1 MAKTRTFTPPM
12 PVYMRRSAEIT
23 NFRTMPASGRTAGKT
38 TNTLRTAPQG
48 ATQLPNRPSQPL
60 RPSRAVDAETEARE
74 LAEARI
80 LLCQRKILAQVGGVA
95 ENQIHRLIDNGI
107 S

>member
-1 MAKTRTFTPPM
+1 MAKTFIPQV
-12 PVYMRRSAEIT
+12 PVIGY
-23 NFRTMPASGRTAGKT
+23 TAGTIGKRSSAPSSAPSKPA
-38 TNTLRTAPQG
+38 NTMKRTVPQG

-60 RPSRAVDAETEARE
+60 RPSRTVDPETEARE

-95 ENQIHRLIDNGI
+95 ENQIHRLIDNGL
-107 S
+107 